1 MKTKLVWMRLFVPAL
16 AAAATASGL
25 TPTGDTQSNQNRP
38 PILATT
44 CLITNDVKR
53 LTSFYQHVLDTKPNV
68 ASENYV
74 EFRTGAGVLAI
85 FAVQAQERYI
95 PGSAKAGQNNS
106 AILEFRVGDVD
117 AQYAALHNFVKTWVK
132 PPTNQPWGTR
142 SIYFRDPDGNL
153 IDFFAPIGTGSP
165 PSIDSPQRKPEI
177 IPR

>member
-1 MKTKLVWMRLFVPAL
+1 MKTKLVFVRLFVL
-16 AAAATASGL
+16 TLVGVATTSGL
-25 TPTGDTQSNQNRP
+25 PPKSNMQSDRNQTPV
-38 PILATT
+38 LATT
-44 CLITNDVKR
+44 CLITSDVKR
-53 LTSFYQHVLDTKPNV
+53 LTTFYQHVLDTKPNV

-74 EFRTGAGVLAI
+74 EFRTGAGILAI

-165 PSIDSPQRKPEI
+165 PSIDSPQRKQ
-177 IPR
+177 R